1 MQAWTMPSFGIDH
14 LSLIERETPSLG
26 PTEVLVGIRAV
37 SLNYRDLMVVRGD
50 YNPRMELPRV
60 PCSDGAGV
68 VLAIGDEVTAFAE
81 GDRVCG
87 SFFQKFI
94 TGRID
99 AEGAASA
106 LGGAIDGMLAQQVV
120 LDTEGLVHM
129 PEHLSF
135 EEGATLPCAA
145 VTAWNALHCTDVIEE
160 GGSVYLQGTGGVSI
174 FALQLAKAM
183 GATVYCSSSNPD
195 KLRRCLEM
203 GATDG
208 VDYKARE
215 NWDEWVKEKTDGLGV
230 DLVVEVGGTGTLERS
245 MKAVRLGGHIALIGV
260 LTGKG
265 TINPMPLIMK
275 AITLRGIYVG
285 HRNSFTE
292 LNRFLSRYEIHPV
305 IDTTF
310 PFADAPEAFKYMES
324 GQHFGKV
331 VITLSEG

>member
-1 MQAWTMPSFGIDH
+1 MQAWTIPTFGIDN
-14 LSLIERETPSLG
+14 LKLVEREAPPLG
-26 PTEVLVGIRAV
+26 PTDVLVGIRAA
-37 SLNYRDLMVVRGD
+37 SLNYRDLMVVKGD
-50 YNPRMELPRV
+50 YNPKMELPRV

-68 VLAIGDEVTAFAE
+68 VLAVGDEVGAFTE

-106 LGGAIDGMLAQQVV
+106 LGGAIDGMLAKQVV

-145 VTAWNALHCTDVIEE
+145 VTAWNALHCSETLEE

-174 FALQLAKAM
+174 FALQLAKAL
-183 GATVYCSSSNPD
+183 GATIYCSSSSD
-195 KLRRCLEM
+195 EKLKRCLEM

-208 VDYKARE
+208 VNYKQRE
-215 NWDEWVKEKTDGLGV
+215 DWDAWVKEKTDNLGV

-305 IDTTF
+305 IDQTF
-310 PFADAPEAFKYMES
+310 AFADAPDAFRYMES
-324 GQHFGKV
+324 GQHFGKI
-331 VITLSEG
+331 VITMSE